1 MNRKTD
7 EEIIKDKIGYWCKS
21 AKHWWKAYRKCRCS
35 LYKYFLL
42 ESVRKVRYW
51 RGEQEKKVKTC

>member
-1 MNRKTD
+1 MK
-7 EEIIKDKIGYWCKS
+7 EKKLYS
-21 AKHWWKAYRKCRCS
+21 CS

-51 RGEQEKKVKTC
+51 RGKLEKKVKT